1 MHVAPTI
8 AENSPHPS
16 PLPEGEGDQQ
26 PTPKPSKRLFDG
38 RFPSKKGMFTPMC
51 WIRSEMCFPY
61 GITKD
66 LGRFELS
73 FYLFEG
79 MGVFSQAPMS
89 VGLTKYKR
97 AEEGVVRL
105 C

>member
-1 MHVAPTI
+1 
-8 AENSPHPS
+8 
-16 PLPEGEGDQQ
+16 
-26 PTPKPSKRLFDG
+26 
-38 RFPSKKGMFTPMC
+38 
-51 WIRSEMCFPY
+51 MCFPY